1 MYDEI
6 RFGREFFEMLVA
18 VDAKIADAVAA
29 SGCGAC
35 GGPLH
40 RGDYLRKPRG
50 ALLAAAGEEFVV
62 RFSLCCGRDGCRQRA
77 TPPSLRF
84 RGRRV
89 YVGAA
94 VVAASVV
101 AIALRGVAAARART
115 GVPARTLG
123 RWQVWWR
130 GSFTATAV
138 FVALA
143 SRLVPAIERAAIPA
157 SILER
162 LDGDAVGRVR
172 GLLEQLAPLTTASVS
187 DGSRFVREAISPP

>member
-18 VDAKIADAVAA
+18 VDAKIAGAVAA

-50 ALLAAAGEEFVV
+50 ALLAAAGEAFVV

-84 RGRRV
+84 LGRRV
-89 YVGAA
+89 YVGTA
-94 VVAASVV
+94 VVVASIV
-101 AIALRGVAAARART
+101 ALALRGVAAARART

-123 RWQVWWR
+123 RWLGWWR

-143 SRLVPAIERAAIPA
+143 SRLVPAIDRATIPA

-162 LDGDAVGRVR
+162 LDGDALARVHR
-172 GLLEQLAPLTTASVS
+172 LLEQLAPLTTASVL
-187 DGSRFVREAISPP
+187 DGSRFVREAISPW